1 MYVCHMIFTDVNYIN
16 VLIINKLEWSQFN
29 MKDYNN
35 LYSSCSNCKH
45 KFSKEICNECE
56 LGLKWE
62 YDEKS

>member
-1 MYVCHMIFTDVNYIN
+1 
-16 VLIINKLEWSQFN
+16 

-62 YDEKS
+62 YDEES